1 MKSGLV
7 APIKGRGPCV
17 YTIAP
22 SQVEPSV
29 SIVLSSRID
38 LYTQS
43 WNPQAS
49 LKLFGQGAK
58 LVLNG
63 AGVPFKAPDRKLE
76 IQPTAGVGNPE

>member
-22 SQVEPSV
+22 CQVEPSV

-63 AGVPFKAPDRKLE
+63 RRALSGADRKLE